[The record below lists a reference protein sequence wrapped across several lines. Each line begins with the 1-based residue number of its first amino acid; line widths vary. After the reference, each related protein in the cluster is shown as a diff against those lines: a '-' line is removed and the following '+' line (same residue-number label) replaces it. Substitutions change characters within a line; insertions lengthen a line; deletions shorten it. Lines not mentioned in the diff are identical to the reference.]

1 MEKKILEIEGDPRVP
16 HVLFNPNGK
25 LLIEGRAIPE
35 RPERLFKSIY
45 EWLEKAEME
54 EVEFTIRMEYFNT
67 IVSKNFAIM
76 FQKMLENGKI
86 GKIHVSWFYEEGDD
100 DCYDSG
106 LMYKDKFKDIEF
118 EFFVFQ

>member
-1 MEKKILEIEGDPRVP
+1 MEQKILEIEGDNKIP

-35 RPERLFKSIY
+35 RPERLFSKIN
-45 EWLEKAEME
+45 EWIENAEMN

-76 FQKMLENGKI
+76 FQKMMENEKI
-86 GKIHVSWFYEEGDD
+86 GKINVSWFYEEGDE

-106 LMYKDKFKDIEF
+106 LMYKDKFEEINF